1 MSCPTIHSGER
12 FLATSLAQIDCQAK
26 TIGSFGYGA
35 LADPGSTTSL
45 ALTGLLTLFVALFGM
60 RMLLGR
66 NVTGHDL
73 VSDVLRVAIV
83 LTLATSWPAWR
94 IIGYDLVI
102 NGPAQIA
109 NAIGQA
115 TGLPGSNG
123 DLAERLQRVDDGLS
137 ALNYYGSGR
146 LGVAGGDWFQL
157 GFARSAFL
165 TGTLGSLALVRLV
178 AGILL
183 AIAPLIAG
191 LMLFG
196 VTRSIFIGWA
206 RGLVMTFLA
215 SITLALILGAQLALL
230 EPWLQDAL
238 ARRLSDQKILDAPVE
253 ILVVTL
259 AFALVCFG
267 ALAIIARIAFHPE
280 NWIAQLIPAASP
292 SGSGGFT
299 LGQGRTEQAMSAYDS
314 ASRARSL
321 SISMSESLRRESLIA
336 GSIAG
341 GSGTISPAS
350 ASAEAARSGRGQKFE
365 AGDSLGTSYRR
376 SAQRVSAASKRRDQS

>member
-115 TGLPGSNG
+115 SGLPGSSG
-123 DLAERLQRVDDGLS
+123 DLAERLQRVDDGLA

-146 LGVAGGDWFQL
+146 LGVASGDWFQL

-183 AIAPLIAG
+183 AIAPLVAG

-196 VTRSIFIGWA
+196 VTRAIFTGWA
-206 RGLVMTFLA
+206 RGLAMTFFA
-215 SITLALILGAQLALL
+215 SVTLALILGAQLALL

-253 ILVVTL
+253 ISVVTL
-259 AFALVCFG
+259 AFALVSFG
-267 ALAIIARIAFHPE
+267 ALAIVARISFHPS

-292 SGSGGFT
+292 SGSGGFAA
-299 LGQGRTEQAMSAYDS
+299 GHSRAEQGIVAYDS

-336 GSIAG
+336 GTMTI
-341 GSGTISPAS
+341 GSGPGTSVSSPAES
-350 ASAEAARSGRGQKFE
+350 ARSGRGQPFE

-376 SAQRVSAASKRRDQS
+376 GAPRVSAASKRRDQS

>member
-1 MSCPTIHSGER
+1 MICPTIHSGER
-12 FLATSLAQIDCQAK
+12 FLAASLAQIDCQAK
-26 TIGSFGYGA
+26 TIGSFGYSA
-35 LADPGSTTSL
+35 LADPGSATSL
-45 ALTGLLTLFVALFGM
+45 ALTGLLTLFVALFGI
-60 RMLLGR
+60 RMLLDR
-66 NVTGHDL
+66 DITGHNL
-73 VSDVLRVAIV
+73 VSDVLKVAIV
-83 LTLATSWPAWR
+83 LTLATSWSAWR

-102 NGPAQIA
+102 NGPAEIA

-115 TGLPGSNG
+115 SQLPGSSG
-123 DLAERLQRVDDGLS
+123 DLAERLQRVDDGLA

-178 AGILL
+178 AGVLL
-183 AIAPLIAG
+183 AIAPLVAG

-196 VTRSIFIGWA
+196 VTRAIFIGWT

-215 SITLALILGAQLALL
+215 SITLALILGAQLALI

-267 ALAIIARIAFHPE
+267 ALAIIARIAFHPGS
-280 NWIAQLIPAASP
+280 WIAQLLPAASP
-292 SGSGGFT
+292 SGSRGHPSNQSRAE
-299 LGQGRTEQAMSAYDS
+299 QGVAAYDS

-321 SISMSESLRRESLIA
+321 SISMSESLRRENSMS
-336 GSIAG
+336 GSMTS
-341 GSGTISPAS
+341 GSFIQASSPVES
-350 ASAEAARSGRGQKFE
+350 ARSGRGQRFE

-376 SAQRVSAASKRRDQS
+376 NVQRVSAASKRRDQS